1 MEEVTFQMCL
11 RIRVKEDKGNLENSP
26 SSWREKHTEARRG

>member
-11 RIRVKEDKGNLENSP
+11 RIRVKEDEVNLENSL
-26 SSWREKHTEARRG
+26 SCWREKHTEAHRG

>member
-11 RIRVKEDKGNLENSP
+11 RIRVKEDEVNLENSL
-26 SSWREKHTEARRG
+26 SCWKEKYTEAPRG